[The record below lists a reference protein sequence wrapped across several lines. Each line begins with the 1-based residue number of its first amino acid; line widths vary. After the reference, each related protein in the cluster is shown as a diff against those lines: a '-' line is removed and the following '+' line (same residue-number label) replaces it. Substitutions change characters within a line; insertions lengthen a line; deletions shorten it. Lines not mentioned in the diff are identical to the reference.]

1 MAIPN
6 CRIQLGSYAPHLSQ
20 LCAGFT
26 TLQQRGLLQLEFA
39 GLRNFHAE
47 GMHRHNFMLEAQ
59 FDDGLVVAYDL
70 EDGYGGAQQP
80 ELFDT
85 QLSRV
90 VRYFRRSYDHR
101 QHSGMRN
108 RTKLRPL
115 GLNFHVTCPGNFFD
129 AELPQPS
136 AARQA
141 NEFVSHNSYPVYKAL
156 LVTQLLNPND
166 MLGAPGNLLE
176 EVQAHNQL
184 RIDILRACRDEFGE
198 RFFGGLEPSAYAR
211 DCAPD
216 LVLSADA
223 CTKEAHLRRLRENYV
238 CIAPQGLH
246 GSNSW
251 LMAECCAAGRAL
263 VIQPLRYEPQGNFAR
278 GQNYVAFTSVDECI
292 RRLRELLRSPSTVHR
307 MEAANAAY
315 YHAHVRPDS
324 LVLQT
329 LRDAM
334 PERFP
339 VVQI

>member
-1 MAIPN
+1 MMALPN

-26 TLQQRGLLQLEFA
+26 MLQQRGLLRLEFSR
-39 GLRNFHAE
+39 LKDFQAE
-47 GMHRHNFMLEAQ
+47 GLHQHNFMLEAQ
-59 FDDGLVVAYDL
+59 FDDGFVVAYDV

-90 VRYFRRSYDHR
+90 LRYFRRSYDHR
-101 QHSGMRN
+101 QHNGMRN

-129 AELPQPS
+129 AAQPQL
-136 AARQA
+136 AAAHHA
-141 NEFVSHNSYPVYKAL
+141 NDFVSHNSYPVYKAL
-156 LVTQLLNPND
+156 FVTQLLNPN
-166 MLGAPGNLLE
+166 MLGVAGELRDS
-176 EVQAHNQL
+176 VHAQNQL
-184 RIDILRACRDEFGE
+184 RLDILRACRDEFGE
-198 RFFGGLEPSAYAR
+198 RFFGGLEPSDYAR
-211 DCAPD
+211 NHAPK
-216 LVLSADA
+216 LLLPADE
-223 CTKEAHLRRLRENYV
+223 CTKDAHLRRLRENYICV
-238 CIAPQGLH
+238 ALQGLH

-263 VIQPLRYEPQGNFAR
+263 VIPPLRYEPQGNFVR
-278 GQNYVAFTSVDECI
+278 GQNYVVFANVEECT
-292 RRLRELLRSPSTVHR
+292 RRIRELLRSPSTVHR
-307 MEAANAAY
+307 MEAANSAY

-334 PERFP
+334 PEHFP
-339 VVQI
+339 VVQA